1 MTLTTGPERRPVL
14 TVLQAGR
21 AAAALAIVVYH
32 SAIATRDFAG
42 AIPESVFRI
51 LECGTFGVDFF
62 FVLSGFI
69 ILHAHGGDPPG
80 AAAAR
85 AYAWKR
91 VTRIYVPYLPV
102 ALALI
107 GLYLALPG
115 LSARTREWSLL
126 TSLTLVPTGAPPAL
140 AAAWTLEH
148 EMMFYVLFLAFFL
161 ARRAF
166 PALIALWVASIL
178 VGIGLGLETSYAAPS
193 PLSILAPINAEFV
206 AGMLAAL
213 AVPRLAGRLALP
225 CLLAGL
231 GGIAAFFGFAVDPA
245 GPARMAFGT
254 AVALCVAGA
263 VRLEIDG
270 RLGVPAWAILLGN
283 ASYAIYLVHNPLASL
298 GARIAARVEPLRS
311 WPASL
316 ALCIGLGVAAGLVYH
331 LAWERPALAWLRRRV
346 GPRREALSQ

>member
-1 MTLTTGPERRPVL
+1 MDQNYRAYIGRSHFGDLDGLRFLCIALVLWHHGNPMLNRGPQIFER
-14 TVLQAGR
+14 G
-21 AAAALAIVVYH
+21 
-32 SAIATRDFAG
+32 FM
-42 AIPESVFRI
+42 
-51 LECGTFGVDFF
+51 GVDFF

-178 VGIGLGLETSYAAPS
+178 VGIGLGLPRAGQLGLPGRLQGLALEAEV
-193 PLSILAPINAEFV
+193 PLRRQV
-206 AGMLAAL
+206 AL
-213 AVPRLAGRLALP
+213 AEQHHGGLAVEAL
-225 CLLAGL
+225 
-231 GGIAAFFGFAVDPA
+231 
-245 GPARMAFGT
+245 
-254 AVALCVAGA
+254 
-263 VRLEIDG
+263 
-270 RLGVPAWAILLGN
+270 LGVLEHLLILGQELAHQRPRHGLEEIQRRHVPVEGVGEHRPVLGQGRGEG
-283 ASYAIYLVHNPLASL
+283 VVRH
-298 GARIAARVEPLRS
+298 PLR
-311 WPASL
+311 P
-316 ALCIGLGVAAGLVYH
+316 GLDPLQPHPRQPELDLDLRHAAEQPVDRS
-331 LAWERPALAWLRRRV
+331 ERAHV
-346 GPRREALSQ
+346 